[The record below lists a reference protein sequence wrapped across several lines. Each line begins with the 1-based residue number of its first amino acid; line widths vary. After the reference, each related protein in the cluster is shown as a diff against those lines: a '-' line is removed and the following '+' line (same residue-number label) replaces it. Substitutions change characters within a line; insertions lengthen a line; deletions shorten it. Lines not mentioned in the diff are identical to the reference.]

1 MKENHT
7 RNGKAVPS
15 INAYKKYRVLLF
27 VGAFYALA
35 VISMTWPLIT
45 QLNSQLP
52 GNADQW
58 VHLWTFRWVKEM
70 LFSNLFYTKDIFYP
84 VGVSL
89 ATHNI
94 AWVNI
99 VMWLPLQAVFGEI
112 AAYNLVFL
120 IILTLNGLAIFLLAY
135 DVTDSRSSAFLAGL
149 MFAIWPFILSHHDHP
164 NMIFVSWLPLA
175 LLFLK
180 RALTN
185 RTSRD
190 VWLAIIFI
198 ALINWARLHLL
209 IMGSILLGLYAIYL
223 LANNYDVD
231 NLKRLVFIAV
241 VSGLLALPAAV
252 PVALSQLTDKSPDD
266 IFLDEQATRQTDLLS
281 YVVPSYYHPLWQEGP
296 LTENI
301 HIYDDHNII
310 IPRTPFLGYTL
321 IFLAL
326 SAFLAKR
333 RENWF
338 WGFTA
343 VVYIL
348 IALGPILRINDQFY
362 PDFPMPYRLIEDIYF
377 IRILRQPQRFNII
390 LGIPLVIL
398 AAQGVH
404 YWFQRLNKK
413 QATVTAVLLTGIILF
428 EYAAFPYPLTNY
440 TTPSWFA
447 QIADDSEEY
456 AIINLPVGPSS
467 YDKRY
472 MFAQLTHGK
481 PIVNGKVARV
491 PDEALAFINSIPF
504 LRSVFLENTTDFSD
518 EIATQQLRP
527 LAQANV
533 RYLVLHKDLLKT
545 EELAAWQRWLSIP
558 PMYEDE
564 FLAVYPTAPEEGQDF
579 ELTHKVTDEL
589 SLIQANIAA
598 TEAPSLGLVLA
609 DLLWYSPEKPPEDY
623 EVCFYL
629 QNQAGPDSQS
639 VCMPIAQNWPTNTW
653 EDNDIVPG
661 SYSFQID
668 PALPTGSYEISIGLQ
683 LVGQETAVTHPL
695 PLSSI
700 HIDQIVWPIRWD
712 DLIELSRYEVRPSL
726 GSLTFTFY
734 WEAVQEMETSYKIF
748 LHIYDPDRDE
758 LVSQLD
764 TYPVGW
770 TYYTNQWQAG
780 EVVEDQI
787 TLPIQDLP
795 AGSYQLFIGFYD
807 EESGERLATNY
818 PDNSVPLTSFNIDK

>member
-1 MKENHT
+1 MKENQT
-7 RNGKAVPS
+7 ENSATVSLKNR
-15 INAYKKYRVLLF
+15 YEKYRGLIF

-35 VISMTWPLIT
+35 VILMTWPLVT

-52 GNADQW
+52 GDADQW
-58 VHLWTFRWVKEM
+58 VHLWTFNWVKEAF
-70 LFSNLFYTKDIFYP
+70 FSNPFYTTEIFYP

-94 AWVNI
+94 AWLNI
-99 VMWLPLQAVFGEI
+99 MMWLPLQAIFGEI
-112 AAYNLVFL
+112 AAYNLVF
-120 IILTLNGLAIFLLAY
+120 IAILTLNGAAIFLLAH
-135 DVTDSRSSAFLAGL
+135 DLTSSRLAAFIAGL

-185 RTSRD
+185 RTRRD

-209 IMGSILLGLYAIYL
+209 IMGSLLLGLYALYL
-223 LANNYDVD
+223 LANHYDVD
-231 NLKRLVFIAV
+231 NLKRLVFIVV

-252 PVALSQLTDKSPDD
+252 PVALSQLNDANPDD
-266 IFLDEQATRQTDLLS
+266 IFVDEQWSRQTDLLS
-281 YVVPSYYHPLWQEGP
+281 YVVPSFYHPLWGKGP
-296 LTENI
+296 LADKI
-301 HIYDDHNII
+301 HLYDDHDII

-338 WGFTA
+338 WGMTA
-343 VVYIL
+343 VLYLL
-348 IALGPILRINDQFY
+348 IALGPILRINEQFY
-362 PDFPMPYRLIEDIYF
+362 PEFPMPYRLIGDFYL

-398 AAQGVH
+398 AAQGAK
-404 YWFQRLNKK
+404 YWFQRLNK
-413 QATVTAVLLTGIILF
+413 QQTTVTAVLLTGVILF

-447 QIADDSEEY
+447 QLADDPEEY
-456 AIINLPVGPSS
+456 AILNLPVGPSS

-491 PDEALAFINSIPF
+491 PDEALAFVNQSPF
-504 LRSVFLENTTDFSD
+504 LRSLFFD
-518 EIATQQLRP
+518 ETVDLGNWIATQALRP
-527 LAQANV
+527 LAQANI
-533 RYLVLHKDLLKT
+533 RYLVLHKDLLSA
-545 EELAAWQRWLSIP
+545 EQLAAWQRWLSLP
-558 PMYEDE
+558 PAYEDE
-564 FLAVYPTAPEEGQDF
+564 FLAVYPTAPQVDQDF
-579 ELTHKVTDEL
+579 AVSHTVTDEL
-589 SLIQANIAA
+589 SLIQADILTA
-598 TEAPSLGLVLA
+598 EAPSRGLVQA
-609 DLLWYSPEKPPEDY
+609 ELLWYSTEKPPADY

-629 QNQAGPDSQS
+629 QHQAALDSQI
-639 VCMPIAQNWPTNTW
+639 VCDPPAADWPTTTW
-653 EDNDIVPG
+653 EANDIVPG

-668 PALPTGSYEISIGLQ
+668 PSLPSGSYEVSVGLQ
-683 LVGQETAVTHPL
+683 KVGEETAATQPI
-695 PLSSI
+695 PLSTI
-700 HIDQIVWPIRWD
+700 QINQMAWPIQWD
-712 DLIELSRYEVRPSL
+712 NVIELTEYDVQPARENL
-726 GSLTFTFY
+726 ELTFY
-734 WEAVQEMETSYKIF
+734 WRAVQEMETSYKIF
-748 LHIYDPDRDE
+748 LHIYDPERDE

-764 TYPVGW
+764 TYPVNW
-770 TYYTNQWQAG
+770 TYFTNQWQAG
-780 EVVEDQI
+780 EIVEDQI
-787 TLPIQDLP
+787 RLPLQDLP
-795 AGSYQLFIGFYD
+795 AGNYQLFIGFYD

-818 PDNSVPLTSFNIDK
+818 PDNSVPLTNFNIVE